1 MVTVEDSG
9 TYAFETADGVKIAL
23 AMGAWKDAA
32 LGVVPVESTAPAF
45 DPAPDRTKRELKLM
59 YLSSEALSSIEGA
72 RRTSVVGGR
81 RVSAPVLI
89 TRMVEGSGR
98 GAALGAPASI
108 AEEAE
113 EEEQVQQQQQ
123 QQQQEMQQQM
133 QQQAKRRDSE
143 QFDM

>member
-1 MVTVEDSG
+1 
-9 TYAFETADGVKIAL
+9 
-23 AMGAWKDAA
+23 
-32 LGVVPVESTAPAF
+32 
-45 DPAPDRTKRELKLM
+45 M

-113 EEEQVQQQQQ
+113 EGQQQQQ
-123 QQQQEMQQQM
+123 QQQMQM

-143 QFDM
+143 QFEM

>member
-1 MVTVEDSG
+1 MEMLMVTVEDSG
-9 TYAFETADGVKIAL
+9 TYAFETADGVKMAL

-113 EEEQVQQQQQ
+113 EGQQQQQ
-123 QQQQEMQQQM
+123 QQQMQM

-143 QFDM
+143 QFEM

>member
-9 TYAFETADGVKIAL
+9 TYAFETADGVKMAL

-113 EEEQVQQQQQ
+113 EGQQQQQ
-123 QQQQEMQQQM
+123 QQQQMQM

-143 QFDM
+143 QFEM

>member
-1 MVTVEDSG
+1 MEMLMVTVEDSG
-9 TYAFETADGVKIAL
+9 TYAFETADGVKMAL

-113 EEEQVQQQQQ
+113 EGQQQQQ
-123 QQQQEMQQQM
+123 QQQQMQM

-143 QFDM
+143 QFEM